1 MIVESVT
8 TESAAA
14 VACRCAPASLVTLE
28 GWASFPG
35 LGPET
40 DLRSFFD
47 IDHMAGEEIIN
58 GMNVAE
64 LREYIGQVGKDSSV
78 AERNPKIVARWVGG
92 SRARIERDGVVVHMG
107 GDQDPSAMWMF
118 LASLAACDV
127 EVVATHASLLG
138 LKLER
143 LEIEAT
149 GHFDIRRLLGL
160 EGPEPGYDRI
170 GYTVRL
176 HAPGATKEQI
186 ERLRVMC
193 ERSSP
198 VGNSLGRAIPL
209 KLAIETE

>member
-1 MIVESVT
+1 MYGSRRALVLRCLPSTFRKARTSCGPPRRVPRGR
-8 TESAAA
+8 SPSPPAA

-107 GDQDPSAMWMF
+107 GDQDQSAMWMLWRPTHPF
-118 LASLAACDV
+118 LAGSSRGSRSRPR
-127 EVVATHASLLG
+127 ATSTSEG
-138 LKLER
+138 SWVSKGPSP
-143 LEIEAT
+143 AT
-149 GHFDIRRLLGL
+149 I
-160 EGPEPGYDRI
+160 
-170 GYTVRL
+170 
-176 HAPGATKEQI
+176 K
-186 ERLRVMC
+186 
-193 ERSSP
+193 S
-198 VGNSLGRAIPL
+198 AIPSG
-209 KLAIETE
+209 